1 MGTFPTSIDFLTDSW
16 CGHRL
21 QDKEMP
27 AWMGFGTLKV
37 FPNTVK
43 GASHRA
49 SLILG
54 FHLSEAS
61 RQATLWGQMSSSRCR
76 AQGRYPPAGA
86 GFWKDVLQQVQGSGQ
101 MSSSRC
107 RVLDRCPPAGAGLRT
122 GVLQQVQG
130 SEQVSSSRCRVLDR
144 GPENSHLH
152 LVYPVS
158 SEVDAP

>member
-1 MGTFPTSIDFLTDSW
+1 MFLAPFRNSQTMGTFPTSIDFLTDSW

-61 RQATLWGQMSSSRCR
+61 RQATLGLWT
-76 AQGRYPPAGA
+76 
-86 GFWKDVLQQVQGSGQ
+86 DVLQQVQDSRGDWDW
-101 MSSSRC
+101 SSSWSATSC
-107 RVLDRCPPAGAGLRT
+107 T
-122 GVLQQVQG
+122 GTQR
-130 SEQVSSSRCRVLDR
+130 STCT
-144 GPENSHLH
+144 P
-152 LVYPVS
+152 
-158 SEVDAP
+158 